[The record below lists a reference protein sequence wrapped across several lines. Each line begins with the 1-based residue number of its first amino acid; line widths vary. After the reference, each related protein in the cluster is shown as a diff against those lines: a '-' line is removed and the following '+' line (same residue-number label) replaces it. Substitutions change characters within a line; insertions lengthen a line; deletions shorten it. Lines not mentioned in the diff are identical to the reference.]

1 MTGARTASMCG
12 AAVLVTAFAL
22 ASAGCAATSS
32 SAEPAAPPSSA
43 SLPASASAAA
53 ASVSSAATVSASPAA
68 VATSPAATSP
78 TATAATTADNTPT
91 PVTSAAS
98 ACSAFA
104 SGHTFLHLTSAAENA
119 DGTLTV
125 TGAAA
130 TMVCGGPDDFHYN
143 FGPAA
148 VTGHVLAS
156 ATIAV
161 LSATLQPTP
170 IKLGKFPSYLASD
183 MNVRV
188 FTYTGPRTAI
198 TALTEQFHP

>member
-32 SAEPAAPPSSA
+32 SAEPAASPSSA
-43 SLPASASAAA
+43 SPPASASAAA
-53 ASVSSAATVSASPAA
+53 ASVSSAATVSASPAT
-68 VATSPAATSP
+68 VATSP
-78 TATAATTADNTPT
+78 TATAAITADITPT
-91 PVTSAAS
+91 PLTSAAS

-104 SGHTFLHLTSAAENA
+104 SGHTFLHLTSASENA

-161 LSATLQPTP
+161 LSSTLQPTP

>member
-1 MTGARTASMCG
+1 MTGARTISVCG

-22 ASAGCAATSS
+22 ASTGCAATSS
-32 SAEPAAPPSSA
+32 STGPAALPSSA
-43 SLPASASAAA
+43 SPPASASAAA

-68 VATSPAATSP
+68 VATSP
-78 TATAATTADNTPT
+78 TATAAATADVAPT
-91 PVTSAAS
+91 TVTSATS

-104 SGHTFLHLTSAAENA
+104 SGHTFLHLTRASENA

-125 TGAAA
+125 TGVAA
-130 TMVCGGPDDFHYN
+130 TMICGGPDDFHYN

-161 LSATLQPTP
+161 LSSTLQPTP
-170 IKLGKFPSYLASD
+170 IKLGKFPGYLASD

-188 FTYTGPRTAI
+188 FTYAGPRTAI

>member
-1 MTGARTASMCG
+1 MTGARTISVCG
-12 AAVLVTAFAL
+12 ATVLVTALAL

-32 SAEPAAPPSSA
+32 STEPAAAPSSA
-43 SLPASASAAA
+43 SPSASASATA

-68 VATSPAATSP
+68 VATSP
-78 TATAATTADNTPT
+78 TATAATTADITPT
-91 PVTSAAS
+91 PVTSVAS

-104 SGHTFLHLTSAAENA
+104 SGHTFLHLTSASENA

-125 TGAAA
+125 TGVAA

-161 LSATLQPTP
+161 LSSTLQPTP